1 MIPQVF
7 VFVFLNNSLRWLI
20 LCVSLVPAR
29 ISQIP
34 GQTLFLDVSLK
45 VFLEETSIWIGRLS
59 KADCPPQVDEHQLI
73 HWGSGRRKCG
83 GKQDFIWLLDTV
95 TAWLSSWDKGL
106 LLPLPGN
113 CTFSDPDSQVFRLT
127 PCLLVLRPF
136 DADWTYT
143 TSFPGSP
150 VCRHQSGISQHPQLF
165 KPFLYN
171 KSLYLF
177 TSLYMYILFI
187 LFLWRILLVV
197 HNSLFTF
204 LFLYIIYWLPALAN
218 EHLPFFLSHTMEHA
232 NTFSVVMIIW

>member
-7 VFVFLNNSLRWLI
+7 VFVFLNSSLRWLI

-59 KADCPPQVDEHQLI
+59 KVDCPPQVDEHQLI

-83 GKQDFIWLLDTV
+83 GKQDFIWLLKTV

-113 CTFSDPDSQVFRLT
+113 CTFSDPDSQAFRLT
-127 PCLLVLRPF
+127 PCLPVLRPF

-150 VCRHQSGISQHPQLF
+150 VCRHQIVGFLSIHNCLSHFFIIKVFIS
-165 KPFLYN
+165 
-171 KSLYLF
+171 
-177 TSLYMYILFI
+177 
-187 LFLWRILLVV
+187 LL
-197 HNSLFTF
+197 
-204 LFLYIIYWLPALAN
+204 LYICI
-218 EHLPFFLSHTMEHA
+218 SC
-232 NTFSVVMIIW
+232 TFCFCGEFCL